1 MVIEILTLFPKMFEG
16 PLGESMMKRAQRKGA
31 VKIRVVD
38 LRRFS
43 RDKHKKTDDR
53 PFGGGPGM
61 VLSVEPI
68 HLALVALKKRR
79 PSPYVILLSAGG
91 KLFTQRSARRLSK
104 QKRLIF
110 ICGHYEGVDERV
122 KRWVDEEIS
131 IGEYVLTCG
140 EIPAMVIVDCV
151 TRLLPGVLGDATSSD
166 SESFEIGFV
175 EYPHYTRPRV
185 YQGMKVPGVL
195 LSGDHEKISE
205 WRMQKALLRTLK
217 VRPELLKGKFR

>member
-1 MVIEILTLFPKMFEG
+1 VIIDILTLFPKMFQG
-16 PLGESMMKRAQRKGA
+16 PFEESMVQRAKTKGA
-31 VKIRVVD
+31 LNLKIVD

-43 RDKHKKTDDR
+43 RDKHKKADDR

-68 HLALVALKKRR
+68 HRSLVALQKKG
-79 PSPYVILLSAGG
+79 PAPYVILLSAGG
-91 KLFTQRSARRLSK
+91 QPFNQRSARRLSK
-104 QKRLIF
+104 KKRVIL

-140 EIPAMVIVDCV
+140 EIPAMVFVDCIA
-151 TRLLPGVLGDATSSD
+151 RLLPGVLGDASSSD
-166 SESFEIGFV
+166 SESFEIGLV

-195 LSGDHEKISE
+195 LSGDHQKISE
-205 WRMQKALLRTLK
+205 WRMEKALSRTLK
-217 VRPELLKGKFR
+217 IRPELLKGKSR